1 MRDFDSIEEYKA
13 HKMEKHRQMVMKQ
26 NVPYSVKVEM
36 SKSRIRDFIKECEKR
51 NLNYHVSVGGLDS
64 IVLAKLIESMGYD
77 VPRVS
82 ASTLEDKSIQAVH
95 KEMGCIVVN
104 PLKSKVNILQEEGF
118 PVLSK
123 KIANKIDTLANPSEK
138 NKTVRHA
145 IITGECG
152 AQGHYATD
160 SKMRLP
166 LTYLKLFGGL
176 DAEGAALGYGKP
188 NFKVSHKCCY
198 YLKEAPCDN
207 WAKEHNSVPFLG
219 LMASE
224 GGQRADALEE
234 NGCNYFGKTTARS
247 CPFAFYFHSDV
258 VHLAVD
264 LGVHIPEI
272 YGEVKISKEP
282 NGFGDY
288 EYSTTG
294 EQRTGCSMCGFGIQL
309 EERPHRFDRLYERNP
324 KEWDFWM
331 NRCCKHEDGTP
342 YGWGEVLDYIGI
354 KWRDPEHWYL
364 DSEIIGQHSIF
375 DYMDSN
381 GNMIEFYKESE
392 DNERAIH
399 EKDIES
405 LKHRLAAIQEMG
417 GDSD

>member
-1 MRDFDSIEEYKA
+1 MTDFNSLEEYKA
-13 HKMEKHRQMVMKQ
+13 HKKEMHERMLSKQ
-26 NVPYSVKVEM
+26 RLPYKYKRPMAET
-36 SKSRIRDFIKECEKR
+36 RIRDFIEECGR
-51 NLNYHVSVGGLDS
+51 RGLNYHVSVGGLDS
-64 IVLAKLIESMGYD
+64 IVLAHLIESMGYD

-82 ASTLEDKSIQAVH
+82 ASSLEDKSIQAVH
-95 KEMGCIVVN
+95 KEMGCICVK
-104 PLKSKVNILQEEGF
+104 PIKSKVNILQEEGF

-123 KIANKIDTLANPSEK
+123 KIANKIDTLANPTDK

-152 AQGHYATD
+152 AQGHFATD

-166 LTYLKLFGGL
+166 MTYLKLFGGL
-176 DAEGAALGYGKP
+176 DKEGEALGYGKP

-198 YLKEAPCDN
+198 YLKEKPCDD
-207 WAKEHNSVPFLG
+207 WAKEHNSVAFLG

-234 NGCNYFGKTTARS
+234 HGCNYFGKTTARS
-247 CPFAFYFHSDV
+247 CPFSFFYHSDV

-272 YGEVKISKEP
+272 YGDVVISKEK
-282 NGFGDY
+282 NEFDDY

-309 EERPHRFDRLYERNP
+309 ESRPHRFDRLFERSP
-324 KEWDFWM
+324 EEWDFWM
-331 NRCCKHEDGTP
+331 NRCCKHDDGTP

-354 KWRDPEHWYL
+354 AWRDPKHWWL
-364 DSEIIGQHSIF
+364 TSEIQGQKTIF
-375 DYMDSN
+375 DYFTDD
-381 GNMIEFYKESE
+381 GIFIETEE
-392 DNERAIH
+392 E
-399 EKDIES
+399 
-405 LKHRLAAIQEMG
+405 
-417 GDSD
+417 

>member
-1 MRDFDSIEEYKA
+1 MASTDKFETIEQYKE
-13 HKMEKHRQMVMKQ
+13 HKRQKHEEMLSKQ
-26 NVPYSVKVEM
+26 RVPYKYKVQM
-36 SKSRIRDFIKECEKR
+36 SKDRIKDFMKECEKR
-51 NLNYHVSVGGLDS
+51 NLNCHVSVGGLDS
-64 IVLAKLIESMGYD
+64 IVLAYLIRSMGYD
-77 VPRVS
+77 IPLVS
-82 ASTLEDKSIQAVH
+82 ASSLEDKSIQEVH
-95 KEMGCIVVN
+95 KELGCINVK

-123 KIANKIDTLANPSEK
+123 RIANKINTLANGTDN

-152 AQGHYATD
+152 EQGHYAKD

-166 LTYLKLFGGL
+166 MTYLKLFGGL
-176 DAEGAALGYGKP
+176 DPEGAALGYSKP

-247 CPFAFYFHSDV
+247 CPFAFYYHSDV

-264 LGVHIPEI
+264 LNVHIPEI
-272 YGEVKISKEP
+272 YGDVIIEHDNLLNEDI
-282 NGFGDY
+282 
-288 EYSTTG
+288 YSTTG

-309 EERPHRFDRLYERNP
+309 EKRPHRFDRLYERNP

-331 NRCCKHEDGTP
+331 TKCCKHDDGTP
-342 YGWGEVLDYIGI
+342 FGWGEVLDYLSIP
-354 KWRDPEHWYL
+354 WRDPEHWWI
-364 DSEIIGQHSIF
+364 DSEIIGQTNIF
-375 DYMDSN
+375 DFID
-381 GNMIEFYKESE
+381 
-392 DNERAIH
+392 
-399 EKDIES
+399 
-405 LKHRLAAIQEMG
+405 
-417 GDSD
+417 

>member
-1 MRDFDSIEEYKA
+1 MPDFESIEEYKE
-13 HKMEKHRQMVMKQ
+13 HKRQKHEEMLMKQ
-26 NVPYSVKVEM
+26 RVPYRIKRRM
-36 SKSRIRDFIKECEKR
+36 SEDRVRDFIRECETR
-51 NLNYHVSVGGLDS
+51 GLNYHVSVGGLDS
-64 IVLAKLIESMGYD
+64 IVLAKLIEEMGYD

-82 ASTLEDKSIQAVH
+82 ASTLEDKTIQAVH

-123 KIANKIDTLANPSEK
+123 KIANKIDTLAHPSEK

-152 AQGHYATD
+152 EMGHFATN

-166 LTYLKLFGGL
+166 MRYLKLFGGL
-176 DAEGAALGYGKP
+176 DEEGKALGYKAP
-188 NFKVSHKCCY
+188 NFRVSHKCCY

-247 CPFAFYFHSDV
+247 CPFAFYYHSDV

-272 YGEVKISKEP
+272 YGTVRKSEKP
-282 NGFGDY
+282 NELGDY
-288 EYSTTG
+288 EYYTTG

-309 EERPHRFDRLYERNP
+309 EQRPHRFDRLYERSP

-331 NRCCKHEDGTP
+331 NKCCKHEDGTP

-354 KWRDPEHWYL
+354 PWRDPAHWWL
-364 DSEIIGQHSIF
+364 NSDIVGQTTIF
-375 DYMDSN
+375 DFIDED
-381 GNMIEFYKESE
+381 GNLLEIE
-392 DNERAIH
+392 
-399 EKDIES
+399 
-405 LKHRLAAIQEMG
+405 
-417 GDSD
+417 

>member
-1 MRDFDSIEEYKA
+1 MNIDSIEEYKE
-13 HKMEKHRQMVMKQ
+13 HKRQMHEKMLQKQ
-26 NVPYSVKVEM
+26 RVPYSIKRRM
-36 SKSRIRDFIKECEKR
+36 SETRIREFIKECNR
-51 NLNYHVSVGGLDS
+51 RSLNCHVSVGGLDS
-64 IVLAKLIESMGYD
+64 IVLAKLIENMGYD

-95 KEMGCIVVN
+95 KEMGCIVVK
-104 PLKSKVNILQEEGF
+104 PLKSKVSILQQEGF

-123 KIANKIDTLANPSEK
+123 KIANKIDTLAHPTEK

-152 AQGHYATD
+152 EQGHYATN
-160 SKMRLP
+160 SKMQLP
-166 LTYLKLFGGL
+166 VRYLKLFGGL
-176 DAEGAALGYGKP
+176 DEEGAKLGYQKP
-188 NFKVSHKCCY
+188 NFNVSHKCCY

-247 CPFAFYFHSDV
+247 CPFAFYYHSDI

-264 LGVHIPEI
+264 LDVHIPEI
-272 YGEVKISKEP
+272 YGEVTVSDKKNE
-282 NGFGDY
+282 FGDY

-309 EERPHRFDRLYERNP
+309 ETRPHRFDRLYERSP
-324 KEWDFWM
+324 EEWAFWM
-331 NRCCKHEDGTP
+331 MNCCEHDDGTK

-364 DSEIIGQHSIF
+364 SQDITGQMTIF
-375 DYMDSN
+375 D
-381 GNMIEFYKESE
+381 
-392 DNERAIH
+392 
-399 EKDIES
+399 
-405 LKHRLAAIQEMG
+405 LA
-417 GDSD
+417 

>member
-1 MRDFDSIEEYKA
+1 MSFESIEEYKR
-13 HKMEKHRQMVMKQ
+13 HKAEKHEEMVKKQ
-26 NVPYSVKVEM
+26 NMSYDQKVKM
-36 SKSRIRDFIKECEKR
+36 SEQRVREFIHECHER
-51 NLNYHVSVGGLDS
+51 GLNCHVSVGGLDS
-64 IVLAKLIESMGYD
+64 IVLATFIEHLGFD

-82 ASTLEDKSIQAVH
+82 ASSLEDKSIQAVH
-95 KEMGCIVVN
+95 KEMGCITVK
-104 PLKSKVNILQEEGF
+104 PLKSKVKILQEEGF

-123 KIANKIDTLANPSEK
+123 KIANKIDTIANPTDK

-166 LTYLKLFGGL
+166 LKYLQLFGGL

-188 NFKVSHKCCY
+188 NFKVSSRCCY
-198 YLKEAPCDN
+198 YLKEKPCDD

-247 CPFAFYFHSDV
+247 CPFAFYYHSDV

-272 YGEVKISKEP
+272 YGNVKVSED
-282 NGFGDY
+282 G
-288 EYSTTG
+288 EYCTTG

-309 EERPHRFDRLYERNP
+309 EDRPHRFDRLYERNP
-324 KEWDFWM
+324 KEWEFWM
-331 NRCCKHEDGTP
+331 NSCCKHEDGTP
-342 YGWGEVLDYIGI
+342 FGWGEVLDYIGI
-354 KWRDPEHWYL
+354 PWRDPKHWWL
-364 DSEIIGQHSIF
+364 DSQIKGQATIF
-375 DYMDSN
+375 DYLMDD
-381 GNMIEFYKESE
+381 GTLIEMQGTEE
-392 DNERAIH
+392 D
-399 EKDIES
+399 
-405 LKHRLAAIQEMG
+405 
-417 GDSD
+417 

>member
-1 MRDFDSIEEYKA
+1 MPDFNSIEEYKK
-13 HKMEKHRQMVMKQ
+13 HKMEKHQEMLQKQ
-26 NVPYSVKVEM
+26 CVPYSIKVRM
-36 SKSRIRDFIKECEKR
+36 SEERIRAFIDECDKR
-51 NLNYHVSVGGLDS
+51 GLNYHVSVGGLDS
-64 IVLAKLIESMGYD
+64 IVLAHLIERMGYK

-82 ASTLEDKSIQAVH
+82 ASSLEDKSIQQVH
-95 KEMGCIVVN
+95 KEMGCICVN
-104 PLKSKVNILQEEGF
+104 PLKSKVKILQEEGF

-123 KIANKIDTLANPSEK
+123 KIANRIDTLAHPTEK

-152 AQGHYATD
+152 AQGHFATD

-176 DAEGAALGYGKP
+176 DAEGAALGYQKP

-247 CPFAFYFHSDV
+247 CPFAFYYHSDV
-258 VHLAVD
+258 IHLAVD
-264 LGVHIPEI
+264 LNVHIPEI
-272 YGEVKISKEP
+272 YGDVVISKEK
-282 NGFGDY
+282 NEYGDY
-288 EYSTTG
+288 DYSTTG

-309 EERPHRFDRLYERNP
+309 ETRPHRFDRLYERSP

-331 NRCCKHEDGTP
+331 KHCCKHEDGTE

-354 KWRDPEHWYL
+354 QWRDPTHWWL
-364 DSEIIGQHSIF
+364 NSEIEGQMSIF
-375 DYMDSN
+375 DYLADD
-381 GNMIEFYKESE
+381 GKLADDWDDE
-392 DNERAIH
+392 ERWN
-399 EKDIES
+399 
-405 LKHRLAAIQEMG
+405 
-417 GDSD
+417 

>member
-1 MRDFDSIEEYKA
+1 MEFESIEEYKK
-13 HKMEKHRQMVMKQ
+13 HKIQKHEEMVQKQMV
-26 NVPYSVKVEM
+26 PYEQKVQM
-36 SKSRIRDFIKECEKR
+36 SEQRVREFIHECKKR
-51 NLNYHVSVGGLDS
+51 GYNCHVSVGGLDS
-64 IVLAKLIESMGYD
+64 IVLAKFIESLGFD

-82 ASTLEDKSIQAVH
+82 ASSLEDKSIQAVH
-95 KEMGCIVVN
+95 KEMGCINVK
-104 PLKSKVNILQEEGF
+104 PLKSKVNILQDEGF

-123 KIANKIDTLANPSEK
+123 KIANKIDTIANPTEK

-152 AQGHYATD
+152 AQGHFATD

-166 LTYLKLFGGL
+166 MRYLQLFGGL

-188 NFKVSHKCCY
+188 NFKVSSRCCY
-198 YLKEAPCDN
+198 YLKEKPCDD

-247 CPFAFYFHSDV
+247 CPFAFYYHSDV

-264 LGVHIPEI
+264 LGVHIPDI
-272 YGEVKISKEP
+272 YGEVKQ
-282 NGFGDY
+282 NADG
-288 EYSTTG
+288 EYYTTG

-309 EERPHRFDRLYERNP
+309 EDRPHRFDRLYERNP
-324 KEWDFWM
+324 KEWEFWM
-331 NRCCKHEDGTP
+331 TRCCKHEDGTE

-354 KWRDPEHWYL
+354 PWRDPKHWYL
-364 DSEIIGQHSIF
+364 TADIKGQLNLF
-375 DYMDSN
+375 DYMMDD
-381 GNMIEFYKESE
+381 GTLIEIDE
-392 DNERAIH
+392 
-399 EKDIES
+399 
-405 LKHRLAAIQEMG
+405 
-417 GDSD
+417 

>member
-1 MRDFDSIEEYKA
+1 MTDFNSLEEYKA
-13 HKMEKHRQMVMKQ
+13 HKREMHERMLSKQ
-26 NVPYSVKVEM
+26 RLPYKYKRPMAET
-36 SKSRIRDFIKECEKR
+36 RIRDFIEECGR
-51 NLNYHVSVGGLDS
+51 RGLNYHVSVGGLDS
-64 IVLAKLIESMGYD
+64 IVLAHLIESMGYD

-82 ASTLEDKSIQAVH
+82 ASSLEDKSIQAVH
-95 KEMGCIVVN
+95 KEMGCICVK
-104 PLKSKVNILQEEGF
+104 PIKSKVNILQEEGF

-123 KIANKIDTLANPSEK
+123 KIANKIDTLANPTDK

-152 AQGHYATD
+152 AQGHFATD

-166 LTYLKLFGGL
+166 MTYLKLFGGL
-176 DAEGAALGYGKP
+176 DKEGEALGYGKP

-198 YLKEAPCDN
+198 YLKEKPCDD

-234 NGCNYFGKTTARS
+234 HGCNYFGKTTARS
-247 CPFAFYFHSDV
+247 CPFSFFYHSDV

-272 YGEVKISKEP
+272 YGDVVISKEK
-282 NGFGDY
+282 NEFDDY

-309 EERPHRFDRLYERNP
+309 ESRPHRFDRLFERSP
-324 KEWDFWM
+324 EEWDFWM
-331 NRCCKHEDGTP
+331 NRCCKHDDGTP

-354 KWRDPEHWYL
+354 AWRDPKHWWL
-364 DSEIIGQHSIF
+364 TSEIQGQKTIF
-375 DYMDSN
+375 DYFTDD
-381 GNMIEFYKESE
+381 GIFIETEE
-392 DNERAIH
+392 E
-399 EKDIES
+399 
-405 LKHRLAAIQEMG
+405 
-417 GDSD
+417 

>member
-1 MRDFDSIEEYKA
+1 MNFNSVEEYKL
-13 HKMEKHRQMVMKQ
+13 HKLQKHEEMVRKQ
-26 NVPYSVKVEM
+26 SVSYEQKVKM
-36 SKSRIRDFIKECEKR
+36 SEQRVHEFIHECHKR
-51 NLNYHVSVGGLDS
+51 GLNYHVSVGGLDS
-64 IVLAKLIESMGYD
+64 IVLATFIERLGYD

-82 ASTLEDKSIQAVH
+82 ASSLEDKTIQAVH
-95 KEMGCIVVN
+95 KEMGCIVVR

-123 KIANKIDTLANPSEK
+123 KIANKIDTLANPTEK

-152 AQGHYATD
+152 EQGHYATD

-166 LTYLKLFGGL
+166 MTYLKLFGGL

-188 NFKVSHKCCY
+188 NFKVSHRCCF
-198 YLKEAPCDN
+198 YLKERPCDL

-234 NGCNYFGKTTARS
+234 NGCNYFGKSTARS
-247 CPFAFYFHSDV
+247 CPFAFYYHSDV
-258 VHLAVD
+258 VRLAVD

-272 YGEVKISKEP
+272 YGEVRIDDE
-282 NGFGDY
+282 GRY
-288 EYSTTG
+288 YTTG

-309 EERPHRFDRLYERNP
+309 EKRPHRFDRLWERSP

-331 NRCCKHEDGTP
+331 TKCCKHEDGTP

-354 KWRDPEHWYL
+354 PWRDPEHWWL
-364 DSEIIGQHSIF
+364 NSEIKEQISIF
-375 DYMDSN
+375 DYLTND
-381 GNMIEFYKESE
+381 GDLIETEG
-392 DNERAIH
+392 A
-399 EKDIES
+399 
-405 LKHRLAAIQEMG
+405 
-417 GDSD
+417 

>member
-1 MRDFDSIEEYKA
+1 MPDFQSVEEYKA
-13 HKMEKHRQMVMKQ
+13 HKLQKHQEMLQKQ
-26 NVPYSVKVEM
+26 RVPYAIKVKM
-36 SKSRIRDFIKECEKR
+36 SEQRIRDFIEECDIR
-51 NLNYHVSVGGLDS
+51 GYNYHVSVGGLDS
-64 IVLAKLIESMGYD
+64 IVLAHLIERMGYD

-82 ASTLEDKSIQAVH
+82 ASTLEDKSIQEVH
-95 KEMGCIVVN
+95 KEMGCIVVK

-123 KIANKIDTLANPSEK
+123 KIANKIDTLANPTEK

-152 AQGHYATD
+152 AQGHFATD

-166 LTYLKLFGGL
+166 MTYLKLFGGL
-176 DAEGAALGYGKP
+176 DPEGEALGYQKP

-247 CPFAFYFHSDV
+247 CPFAFYYHSDV
-258 VHLAVD
+258 IHLAVE

-272 YGEVKISKEP
+272 YGEVKTSTEP
-282 NGFGDY
+282 NEFGDL
-288 EYSTTG
+288 EYYTTG

-309 EERPHRFDRLYERNP
+309 ENRPHRFDRLYERSP

-331 NRCCKHEDGTP
+331 NHCCKHEDGTE

-354 KWRDPEHWYL
+354 KWRDPKHWWL
-364 DSEIIGQHSIF
+364 ESEVSGQHTLF
-375 DYMDSN
+375 DYFTDDGVLISRE
-381 GNMIEFYKESE
+381 G
-392 DNERAIH
+392 R
-399 EKDIES
+399 
-405 LKHRLAAIQEMG
+405 
-417 GDSD
+417 

>member
-1 MRDFDSIEEYKA
+1 MEFNSVEEYKQ
-13 HKMEKHRQMVMKQ
+13 HKAEKHQEMLLKQ
-26 NVPYSVKVEM
+26 RVPYERKVKM
-36 SKSRIRDFIKECEKR
+36 SEQRIREFIHECKKR
-51 NLNYHVSVGGLDS
+51 GLNYHVSVGGLDS
-64 IVLAKLIESMGYD
+64 IVLAKLIERCGYD

-82 ASTLEDKSIQAVH
+82 ASSLEDKSIQAVH
-95 KEMGCIVVN
+95 KEIGCINVK

-123 KIANKIDTLANPSEK
+123 KIANKIDTLAHPTEK

-152 AQGHYATD
+152 EQGHFATD

-166 LTYLKLFGGL
+166 MTYLKLFGGL

-198 YLKEAPCDN
+198 FLKEKPCDD
-207 WAKEHNSVPFLG
+207 WAREHNSVPFLG

-247 CPFAFYFHSDV
+247 CPFAFWYHSDV

-272 YGEVKISKEP
+272 YGEVVISEQKNE
-282 NGFGDY
+282 FGDY

-309 EERPHRFDRLYERNP
+309 EQRPHRFDRLFERSP
-324 KEWDFWM
+324 QEWEFWM
-331 NRCCKHEDGTP
+331 KRCCKHEDGTP

-354 KWRDPEHWYL
+354 PWDDPAHWWL
-364 DSEIIGQHSIF
+364 NTEIKGQITLF
-375 DYMDSN
+375 DIL
-381 GNMIEFYKESE
+381 GEE
-392 DNERAIH
+392 DEDDG
-399 EKDIES
+399 K
-405 LKHRLAAIQEMG
+405 
-417 GDSD
+417 

>member
-1 MRDFDSIEEYKA
+1 MSQDFQTIEEYKA
-13 HKMEKHRQMVMKQ
+13 HKMQKHEEMLQKQ
-26 NVPYSVKVEM
+26 RVPYSIKVKM
-36 SKSRIRDFIKECEKR
+36 SEQRIRDFIEECDIR
-51 NLNYHVSVGGLDS
+51 GYNYHVSVGGLDS
-64 IVLAKLIESMGYD
+64 IVLAHLIERMGYD

-82 ASTLEDKSIQAVH
+82 ASTLEDISIQRVH
-95 KEMGCIVVN
+95 KEMGCIVVA
-104 PLKSKVNILQEEGF
+104 PLKSKIKILQEEGF

-123 KIANKIDTLANPSEK
+123 KIANKIDTLAHPTEK

-152 AQGHYATD
+152 EQGHFATD

-166 LTYLKLFGGL
+166 MTYLKLFGGL
-176 DAEGAALGYGKP
+176 DKEGEALGYKKP
-188 NFKVSHKCCY
+188 NFQVSHKCCY

-247 CPFAFYFHSDV
+247 CPFAFYYHSDV

-272 YGEVKISKEP
+272 YGEVKTSKEP
-282 NGFGDY
+282 NEFGDY
-288 EYSTTG
+288 EYYTTG

-309 EERPHRFDRLYERNP
+309 ENRPHRFDRLWERNP
-324 KEWDFWM
+324 KEWEFWM
-331 NRCCKHEDGTP
+331 MKCCKHEDGTE

-354 KWRDPEHWYL
+354 KWRDPAHWWL
-364 DSEIIGQHSIF
+364 ESEVADQRTIF
-375 DYMDSN
+375 DYFTDS
-381 GNMIEFYKESE
+381 GELIDRSG
-392 DNERAIH
+392 R
-399 EKDIES
+399 
-405 LKHRLAAIQEMG
+405 
-417 GDSD
+417 